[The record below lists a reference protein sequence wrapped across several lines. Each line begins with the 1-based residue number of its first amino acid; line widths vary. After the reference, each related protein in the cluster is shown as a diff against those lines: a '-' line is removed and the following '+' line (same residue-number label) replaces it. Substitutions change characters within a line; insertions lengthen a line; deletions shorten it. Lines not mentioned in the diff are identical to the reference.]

1 MNKFI
6 DRKALIELVKDNSVV
21 AIGGFLAVGTPAAII
36 DLIVDAGIRDLTVIA
51 NDTAFQDKGIGKLV
65 VNGQLRKVITSHIGT
80 NPESGRQMNNG
91 KLEVELVPQGTL
103 AERLRCGGA
112 GLGGVL
118 TRTGVGT
125 VVAENKEV
133 LKVDGI
139 EYLLETALHADIA
152 LIKAAKADQ
161 NGNLICRRAAINFN
175 PVMAMAA
182 DLVIAEVEQVV
193 EIGGIAPDDVT
204 IPGMLVDYLFMP
216 ERSETSG
223 A

>member
-6 DRKALIELVKDNSVV
+6 DRNALIELVKDNSVV
-21 AIGGFLAVGTPAAII
+21 AIGGFLAVGTPESII
-36 DLIVDAGIRDLTVIA
+36 DILVDAGIRDLTVIA

-91 KLEVELVPQGTL
+91 KLEVELIPQGTL

-125 VVAENKEV
+125 IVAENKEV
-133 LKVDGI
+133 LEVDGI
-139 EYLLETALHADIA
+139 KYLLETALHADIA

-193 EIGGIAPDDVT
+193 EIGDIDPDDVT

-216 ERSETSG
+216 ERSEASG

>member
-193 EIGGIAPDDVT
+193 EIGGIDPDDVT